1 MSKMEME
8 WKIDLQGPPL
18 DDHDNNKLPA
28 TEQAGWPSVAKK

>member
-1 MSKMEME
+1 MELE

-18 DDHDNNKLPA
+18 DDDDNKEPA